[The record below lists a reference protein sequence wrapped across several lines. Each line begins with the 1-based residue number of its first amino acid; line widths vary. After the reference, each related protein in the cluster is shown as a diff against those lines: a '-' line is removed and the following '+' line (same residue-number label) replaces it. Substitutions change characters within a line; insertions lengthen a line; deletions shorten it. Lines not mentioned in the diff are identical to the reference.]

1 MAHKD
6 KSKSRKS
13 PPPFIFGE
21 PGTYGAGIRNA
32 EMLELFG
39 VIMSDWVHIEE
50 AMIEVMNLLVFVDF
64 DIQRLAADRANGFL
78 PGRQI
83 FRSMSANRVRAK
95 MMLNLLH
102 QYPGNA
108 TKDDLCD
115 DIIKEF
121 QRLVNLRN
129 DYAHGLWWTKEDG
142 RVFLQTENVDVM
154 SFNKKKH
161 IPKSQF
167 ESFNQRAGKL
177 MRDIEALQLKD
188 YRRSTER
195 KEELERL
202 RASPPKPA

>member
-6 KSKSRKS
+6 KWKSRKS
-13 PPPFIFGE
+13 SPPFMLGE

-64 DIQRLAADRANGFL
+64 DIQRLAASRGNGFL

-83 FRSMSANRVRAK
+83 FRSMRANGVRAK
-95 MMLNLLH
+95 MMLNLLN

-108 TKDDLCD
+108 TKDELCD

-142 RVFLQTENVDVM
+142 RVFLQTENIDVM
-154 SFNKKKH
+154 SFNRKKH

-202 RASPPKPA
+202 RASHPKPA